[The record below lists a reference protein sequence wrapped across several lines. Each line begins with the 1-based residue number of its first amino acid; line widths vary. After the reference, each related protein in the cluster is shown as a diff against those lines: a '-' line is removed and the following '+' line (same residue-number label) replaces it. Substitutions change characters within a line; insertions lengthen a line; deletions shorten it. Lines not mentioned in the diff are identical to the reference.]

1 MAELYSNLTRVA
13 FPLVINGYFGI
24 LGAETEWAL
33 WILAFATITLTV
45 VFWHKIHIH
54 NFRNVFM
61 RVSLLILSNVLVV
74 ASVGISI
81 NRAGTFYASW
91 GDLFGLQ
98 SNLKQIAIAPENLA
112 LITKK
117 DLQSAKKTKAGS
129 LIFKRVITGQDSGI
143 SGRVIVV
150 MTPKLVNEIKHSK
163 NYSLG
168 NDYQVVELFP
178 GYPGVPE
185 TWIGALKGLDAIEK
199 MEQDNKIPP
208 TIAVIPSINVV
219 PGLDTECLNIPG
231 TSDVETWLTADM
243 KTFAQ
248 RFIGIDDRKWS
259 AFGYSTGGWC
269 AAELGVRHQD
279 QFGSAVSLAG
289 YFSPTF
295 SAGVTS
301 SERTVLKNEYDL
313 VATLKSN
320 PNTLQMLAIYSRQND
335 FETKSLFEF
344 KNKVSDVLALKTVE
358 IPEGGH
364 NIKTWQPY
372 VYTGFEWIA
381 SLAASGH

>member
-1 MAELYSNLTRVA
+1 ML
-13 FPLVINGYFGI
+13 
-24 LGAETEWAL
+24 
-33 WILAFATITLTV
+33 
-45 VFWHKIHIH
+45 
-54 NFRNVFM
+54 FR
-61 RVSLLILSNVLVV
+61 S
-74 ASVGISI
+74 
-81 NRAGTFYASW
+81 
-91 GDLFGLQ
+91 
-98 SNLKQIAIAPENLA
+98 
-112 LITKK
+112 
-117 DLQSAKKTKAGS
+117 
-129 LIFKRVITGQDSGI
+129 
-143 SGRVIVV
+143 
-150 MTPKLVNEIKHSK
+150 LVNEIKHSK

-199 MEQDNKIPP
+199 MEQANKIPP

-335 FETKSLFEF
+335 FETKSLFNF